1 MVEAFSRETAM
12 MEPQNSQR
20 GVIGEQHGLQRLTD
34 TLEALSR
41 GQTAQQQRDIK
52 SQEQLDVMAYQM
64 SALTM
69 GTRRLAKVVVL
80 LAVLTGVMGGL
91 VGWQMIHRPEM
102 AYVRALGALDQA
114 VVQQWSSLPKPVQDQ
129 LSTMYS
135 RVGLQPPG
143 QRK

>member
-1 MVEAFSRETAM
+1 
-12 MEPQNSQR
+12 
-20 GVIGEQHGLQRLTD
+20 
-34 TLEALSR
+34 
-41 GQTAQQQRDIK
+41 
-52 SQEQLDVMAYQM
+52 MAYQM